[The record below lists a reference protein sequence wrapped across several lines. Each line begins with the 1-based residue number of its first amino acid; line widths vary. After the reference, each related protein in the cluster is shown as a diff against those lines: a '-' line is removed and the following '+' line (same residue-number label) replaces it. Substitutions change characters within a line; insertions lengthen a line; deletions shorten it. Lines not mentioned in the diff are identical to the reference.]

1 MMEGF
6 VDTDEK
12 GLVRDLN
19 SKALLNTDQQAYKEY
34 KRNLEQKKTESE
46 RLNNLEKEL
55 QGIRNLLL
63 QVLDKE

>member
-1 MMEGF
+1 MEGF

>member
-19 SKALLNTDQQAYKEY
+19 SKALLCTNNKAYEEY

>member
-1 MMEGF
+1 MMKGY

-19 SKALLNTDQQAYKEY
+19 SKALLCTNNKAYAEY

-55 QGIRNLLL
+55 QEIKNLLL